1 MSILSKEEALEQ
13 LKEYW
18 KTDSLILE
26 GKYSKSTEGNFGFFN
41 NLVLKGSGNVLN
53 YPNEKGQISA
63 FTKNI
68 KSLTDEAYYEFKVKI
83 AEDKFRKK
91 NPYKLIIDE
100 SYSPKLLKYHLPS
113 KAYIDKLF
121 YQKGGVDPDGVATIA
136 SQLTL
141 NGLELYTETERF
153 IFELLQNADDM
164 PHLGEEVIVK
174 FVMTENMFLFM
185 HNGKPF
191 TRNDVNAI
199 SDAARSNKTD
209 DSKKTGYKGIGFK
222 SVFTDSECVYICSNG
237 FQFRYDKKANIYRK
251 FDDLYKVY
259 FDRMRPEEKE
269 RVRSEFNGREAEF
282 EDVTNIS
289 WQIKPIWTEKKEFP
303 NEISDTFYRNNV
315 AIALQIGK
323 DIFRNKKYNSKVYNL
338 FKEPRFLLFLRN
350 IKAINIT
357 LQKGQRIRVNKRVN
371 TKNNLTE
378 IKADNHQSNYALQS
392 FNIDIDSDSLKLVG
406 ISISIKNEKREFIN
420 EDKIVI
426 NNIPEK
432 LIQLSKTIIVFAAQV
447 DKKNKIVKA
456 KNSILFNYL
465 PTSDKNYDFPFLV
478 NADFV
483 TKTDREFILK
493 ENLWNHYLFFHIGY
507 NHVKWVA
514 SLASEERAN
523 SYLNVLVSKLK
534 DENEDNSYSEI
545 NGYFNKGFQKAIN
558 EIPFVLTTTNE
569 LKKVSEVI
577 IDKSEISD
585 LFEVDLFYDLC
596 ETDLYL
602 IHPDISKE
610 IIGKE
615 VFGVESFSINDLC
628 VILRTEYG
636 KRELYQWV
644 SKLEEEK
651 YLGFLEKINSKY
663 LQYNR
668 FKEIFNDLLIL
679 KFDDEY
685 YSINELINK
694 ENLLLISNDILS
706 VKSALSKLFTVSS
719 INISE
724 YNNISDISQATI
736 PYFQNNKLLD
746 RIETKTSKPNELTK
760 EERKQIFD
768 RLRNIINDDKRMAR
782 FEIFKNNDGKIQPL
796 NEMISHQHPEW
807 LNPYKIGDEI
817 LDDLNKF
824 FINKRIYSK
833 IIIPNWIDIISN
845 SIIDNVKIKAFYE
858 KVVIYYAKDDKSNKF
873 SFSDSELPFI
883 YNGEEFITY
892 QKTFCHTYFQEISD
906 NKYKLFNSILSKVSD
921 SFSLAQYETLS
932 VYLEPPFKLNNIDK
946 GEIFDKIEN
955 DEIRIELELDEVNEL
970 FNFDNKLTS
979 QKAIFRNTKNQFK
992 RLIELLSNSDSF
1004 PYWLDDYKI
1013 HSDYQAFE
1021 KFLKKYMISPETVY
1035 SNIITTNWKDIIAN
1049 QKINSNNVKAF
1060 YENII
1065 IYYKQDLKP
1074 DKYVFSSESDFEFI
1088 YTGTKFIK
1096 HGIVYYDEYL
1106 CNINKEEFSIFNSIL
1121 EKTNKL
1127 YSPQFET
1134 LEIYKKK
1141 PFKIGNDD
1149 RIHIFNDLEKDE
1161 IREDLTIKEIHQLFK
1176 YDKNKTEEK
1185 AIFRNTEGEF
1195 KILKELLPLSDYF
1208 VPIWLQLFQINEEFR
1223 PYEEE
1228 LKIKM
1233 MTSKEVYVNIIL
1245 EQWSIVNNRIQNT
1258 LNEEK
1263 VVVREVYQIITNF
1276 YNENPE
1282 GIIIVRDKLSISEKS
1297 LDFIY
1302 TNQKFGFLLKEDI
1315 FYNKNYRVIED
1326 YIEILSDKI
1335 LLDKTIIPYL
1345 INEEVDNLTSPFY
1358 SKDFEYVLLDNLKAE
1373 STFDLDADGAK
1384 ALIEYCKKNNEALF
1398 NKGHFNEE
1406 FQFIIGD
1413 VKQYFIPKNQP
1424 KFAAY
1429 VLKYFSDILVH
1440 LPQGLSETTTS
1451 IGLLKGSNL
1460 YDNVIK
1466 NLEGK
1471 TIEYFELLDIIKEEN
1486 LISEKHTT
1494 QTYLNKINR
1503 LDFKYDVEGKPNEFE
1518 VKYIKLYYESYKD
1531 KTDFQGK
1538 ISELRDMIYI
1548 DDILLSEIEAKPQI
1562 NVEQYRFEYNEIIK
1576 DSKDNTYLVDWLK
1589 KPFNRPLQDTI
1600 FTTNDEDIE
1609 DTYKIFCDAYKSK
1622 IIDINQFVFL
1632 LHYDVNNL
1640 SSFSGF
1646 KDNVKLIKDFYE
1658 NNFKVSDE
1666 FKNHINWHN
1675 EVYPIDYAYDK
1686 ESLSENLLIWIND
1699 DEKKVKYLNALG
1711 LNVLNSTVV
1720 KVRRYFTKEVIEF
1733 SEEETIEV
1741 LIARLKQNKVL
1752 LENTLHWLHS
1762 QDITFLEKADKVY
1775 LENLKAIY
1783 EGIRLEN
1790 NHPILVYQLIEKNET
1805 RFGFVKNDVSKRF
1818 TEGFNNY
1825 ASSTIKSNLLN
1836 AVKEGNECLIDKDEF
1851 YRNIDIPNE
1860 LEITYKKE
1868 LDEISINLEAEWD
1881 SPLYIVAQKIN
1892 LPVKIY
1898 PQSDKLKFWDTFNN
1912 VRIKPIG
1919 NTRFYHRYNDGKPIT
1934 KEKGYSILLVHI
1946 SKLEGWV
1953 DGLSEIKLTKVEE
1966 GIIRAAEYFDIAQKY
1981 LLSNKNISNYN
1992 ELIEMISPYQYLLK
2006 ALIGRVVYSNI
2017 KEAKNFRKE
2026 WVDDL
2031 QLIYQKLT
2039 WDKTIPLLA
2048 YKEENSQKKYHFV
2061 QFEEKVTYYHGLNE
2075 VDENFKLRVLK
2086 IIEDDGNIALPN
2098 KLFAS
2103 SISYNPIVI
2112 EDTLDMEYLLDTRRS
2127 ITNEHYYN
2135 QWPNRTKYNYQI
2147 YFIKGNIRN
2156 KRTFLN
2162 HKMDTYSTPDR
2173 VHKIDN
2179 DIYLS
2184 SNYENELETILRDNE
2199 WITEVEFEE
2208 LKQIKTD
2215 EYEKENKELKT
2226 ENEQLRQAHF
2236 GQSEVI
2242 DDKKREVLTDNAYN
2256 FETGYLGEAF
2266 VHEELSK
2273 SEFKN
2278 VIWCNNVDES
2288 EEEWGAIEFNDSIY
2302 YIKDSR
2308 EPYDLTFEDDEGNI
2322 NYVQVKSTVTG
2333 FGKSDSIKF
2342 PISVNEWSFM
2352 ENDTVR
2358 EYYYLARVF
2367 DARSE
2372 SPSLRLI
2379 KMIYQSL

>member
-1 MSILSKEEALEQ
+1 MSILSKEEALEK
-13 LKEYW
+13 LKQFW
-18 KTDSLILE
+18 KTDTLVLE
-26 GKYSKSTEGNFGFFN
+26 GKYTKSAKGDFGFFN
-41 NLVLKGSGNVLN
+41 DVVLKGSGNILI
-53 YPNEKGQISA
+53 YPNKKDQASA

-68 KSLTDEAYYEFKVKI
+68 KNLTDEAYYEFKVEI
-83 AEDKFRKK
+83 AEDEFRKK
-91 NPYKLIIDE
+91 NPYKLTIDE
-100 SYSPKLLKYHLPS
+100 SYSLKLLEYHLPS
-113 KAYIDKLF
+113 EGYINKLF

-136 SQLTL
+136 SQLSL

-164 PHLGEEVIVK
+164 PYLGEEVIVK
-174 FVMTENMFLFM
+174 FVMTENLFLFM

-191 TRNDVNAI
+191 TRKDVNAI
-199 SDAARSNKTD
+199 SDAARSNKTG

-222 SVFTDSECVYICSNG
+222 SVFTDSECVYIYSNG
-237 FQFRYDKKANIYRK
+237 FQFRYDKEAVIYKK

-259 FDRMRPEEKE
+259 FNRMLPEEKE
-269 RVRSEFNGREAEF
+269 RVRSEFNGRETEF

-303 NEISDTFYRNNV
+303 NEISETFYKNNV

-323 DIFRNKKYNSKVYNL
+323 DVFRNKKYNSKVYNL

-350 IKAINIT
+350 IKAIYIT
-357 LQKGQRIRVNKRVN
+357 LQKGQRIRVNKQVN
-371 TKNNLTE
+371 HKNNLTE
-378 IKADNHQSNYALQS
+378 IKAENHQSNYAIQS
-392 FNIDIDSDSLKLVG
+392 FDINIDKNALEEVG
-406 ISISIKNEKREFIN
+406 IPIKITIKSHGEEREFRNEDGIIIKN
-420 EDKIVI
+420 
-426 NNIPEK
+426 IPNK
-432 LIQLSKTIIVFAAQV
+432 LIQLEKTSIVFAAQV
-447 DKKNKIVKA
+447 DNQNRITKA

-465 PTSDKNYDFPFLV
+465 PTSDKNYEFPFLV
-478 NADFV
+478 NADFI

-534 DENEDNSYSEI
+534 DENEKNSYHEI

-558 EIPFVLTTTNE
+558 EIPFVWTTINE
-569 LKKVSEVI
+569 VQKASEVI
-577 IDKSEISD
+577 IDESRISD
-585 LFEVDLFYDLC
+585 LFGVGLFYDLC
-596 ETDLYL
+596 DTEKYL
-602 IHPDISKE
+602 IHPELNKNV
-610 IIGKE
+610 IGKKVFQVDTFSRTQLCEILDTE
-615 VFGVESFSINDLC
+615 VGQNVLKEWISGLGSVKYNNFLETINSQYLAYEEFRNIFNNLPVFRFGSEHHSINS
-628 VILRTEYG
+628 ILENE
-636 KRELYQWV
+636 ELLLINN
-644 SKLEEEK
+644 KTI
-651 YLGFLEKINSKY
+651 KINST
-663 LQYNR
+663 
-668 FKEIFNDLLIL
+668 
-679 KFDDEY
+679 
-685 YSINELINK
+685 
-694 ENLLLISNDILS
+694 
-706 VKSALSKLFTVSS
+706 LSKLF
-719 INISE
+719 I
-724 YNNISDISQATI
+724 ISDVNVSTLNEINSLCRERI
-736 PYFQNNKLLD
+736 PYFVSNKLLD
-746 RIETKTSKPNELTK
+746 KIELKTSKSNTLDK
-760 EERKQIFD
+760 IERKQIFTT
-768 RLRNIINDDKRMAR
+768 LKEIINDDERMAR
-782 FEIFKNNDGKIQPL
+782 VNIFTNYNNEIKPL
-796 NEMISHQHPEW
+796 NEMIGHQHPEW
-807 LNPYKIGDEI
+807 LNQYKIGDEVI
-817 LDDLNKF
+817 DDLDSFLIDKS
-824 FINKRIYSK
+824 IYSE
-833 IIIPNWIDIISN
+833 IITSNWDSIITN
-845 SIIDNVKIKAFYE
+845 SIINADTIKDFYE
-858 KVVIYYAKDDKSNKF
+858 IIIAYCKDD
-873 SFSDSELPFI
+873 E
-883 YNGEEFITY
+883 
-892 QKTFCHTYFQEISD
+892 
-906 NKYKLFNSILSKVSD
+906 
-921 SFSLAQYETLS
+921 
-932 VYLEPPFKLNNIDK
+932 
-946 GEIFDKIEN
+946 
-955 DEIRIELELDEVNEL
+955 
-970 FNFDNKLTS
+970 
-979 QKAIFRNTKNQFK
+979 
-992 RLIELLSNSDSF
+992 
-1004 PYWLDDYKI
+1004 
-1013 HSDYQAFE
+1013 
-1021 KFLKKYMISPETVY
+1021 
-1035 SNIITTNWKDIIAN
+1035 
-1049 QKINSNNVKAF
+1049 
-1060 YENII
+1060 
-1065 IYYKQDLKP
+1065 KP
-1074 DKYVFSSESDFEFI
+1074 DKYVFSSDSEFKFI
-1088 YTGTKFIK
+1088 YTGTKFIG
-1096 HGIVYYDEYL
+1096 HVEVYYDEYL
-1106 CNINKEEFSIFNSIL
+1106 CDLNKEEFSIFNSIL
-1121 EKTNKL
+1121 EKTNEL
-1127 YSPQFET
+1127 LPPQFEI
-1134 LEIYKKK
+1134 LSVLKNS
-1141 PFKIGNDD
+1141 PFKIGNDNKSY
-1149 RIHIFNDLEKDE
+1149 IFDEVEKE
-1161 IREDLTIKEIHQLFK
+1161 KVRQNLTEKEIYQLFK
-1176 YDKNKTEEK
+1176 YDKNKTANK
-1185 AIFRNTEGEF
+1185 AIFRNSNSEYLT
-1195 KILKELLPLSDYF
+1195 LNELLPLLDSF
-1208 VPIWLQLFQINEEFR
+1208 VPLWLQSFQIHNDFK
-1223 PYEEE
+1223 PYEKN
-1228 LKIKM
+1228 LKPKM
-1233 MTSKEVYVNIIL
+1233 MTSSEVYEDIIL
-1245 EQWSIVNNRIQNT
+1245 EQWNIVTEDISDVIKERKAAIS
-1258 LNEEK
+1258 
-1263 VVVREVYQIITNF
+1263 EVYQIITSFYNDNPNKIIREKLSISDKSRGFIYTNDEDGFVTNEDVF
-1276 YNENPE
+1276 YNEN
-1282 GIIIVRDKLSISEKS
+1282 
-1297 LDFIY
+1297 Y
-1302 TNQKFGFLLKEDI
+1302 TI
-1315 FYNKNYRVIED
+1315 IED
-1326 YIEILSDKI
+1326 YIGVLSEGILPHKM
-1335 LLDKTIIPYL
+1335 IITYL
-1345 INEEVDNLTSPFY
+1345 INEENDNLTSPFY
-1358 SKDFEYVLLDNLKAE
+1358 SKDFEYGLLNNLKPE

-1384 ALIEYCKKNNEALF
+1384 ALIEYCKKNDEALF
-1398 NKGHFNEE
+1398 NKGHFNED

-1818 TEGFNNY
+1818 VEGFNSY
-1825 ASSTIKSNLLN
+1825 GSSTTKINLLK
-1836 AVKEGNECLIDKDEF
+1836 AVTEGSEYLIDKDEF
-1851 YRNIDIPNE
+1851 YRNINVPNE
-1860 LEITYKKE
+1860 EKIKYETK
-1868 LDEISINLEAEWD
+1868 LDESNVNFKHEWN
-1881 SPLYIVAQKIN
+1881 SKIYKVSQAIE
-1892 LPVKIY
+1892 LPIIIY
-1898 PQSDKLKFWDTFNN
+1898 PQSEKLRFWDTFNGLK
-1912 VRIKPIG
+1912 IKLTG
-1919 NTRFYHRYNDGKPIT
+1919 ATRFYYRYKDNKPISENN
-1934 KEKGYSILLVHI
+1934 EKTILLVHRD
-1946 SKLEGWV
+1946 KLLNWSV
-1953 DGLSEIKLTKVEE
+1953 LSEINLEATEKNILY
-1966 GIIRAAEYFDIAQKY
+1966 AAEQFIIAREY
-1981 LLSNKNISNYN
+1981 LIGNNNVSDYN
-1992 ELIEMISPYQYLLK
+1992 NLLEVLSPYQYLLK
-2006 ALIGRVVYSNI
+2006 ALIIRVVKSYV
-2017 KEAKNFRKE
+2017 KENKAFRNE
-2026 WVDDL
+2026 WLTDL
-2031 QLIYQKLT
+2031 KPIYDKLVWET
-2039 WDKTIPLLA
+2039 TIPLLV
-2048 YKEENSQKKYHFV
+2048 YKEENSLIKHHFIPYNDSI
-2061 QFEEKVTYYHGLNE
+2061 KYYHGLNE
-2075 VDENFKLRVLK
+2075 ADKNFKLPILK
-2086 IIEDDGNIALPN
+2086 IIEDSGNIALPN
-2098 KLFAS
+2098 KLFADF
-2103 SISYNPIVI
+2103 ISYEQIVI

-2135 QWPNRTKYNYQI
+2135 QWSNRTKYNYQI
-2147 YFIKGNIRN
+2147 YFINGNVRN
-2156 KRTFLN
+2156 KKIFLN
-2162 HKMDTYSTPDR
+2162 CRLDDYSTSDGFI
-2173 VHKIDN
+2173 KINN

-2184 SNYENELETILRDNE
+2184 NSYENELEIILKDKGCILE
-2199 WITEVEFEE
+2199 GDFEE
-2208 LKQIKTD
+2208 LKQVKTN
-2215 EYEKENKELKT
+2215 EYEKRNNELQA
-2226 ENEQLRQAHF
+2226 EVEQLRQAHF

-2242 DDKKREVLTDNAYN
+2242 DDEKREVLTYDAYN

-2266 VHEELSK
+2266 AYEELQK
-2273 SEFKN
+2273 KGFKN
-2278 VIWCNNVDES
+2278 VIWRNCVDES
-2288 EEEWGAIEFNDSIY
+2288 EQEWGFIEFNDSTY